1 MINLRSLSA
10 LGDAASPPRATVT
23 APWALRGW
31 KSGVWPIGPQANVGA
46 VIYELPDLDHFPRPA
61 AVPVIAISL
70 AFRRPP
76 RASWK
81 RQTISR
87 SSLTWTSPHH
97 RKFSFLG
104 ISRFENAGLYS
115 AEPPSILIFQDIQI
129 RVCVDYARKPDQ
141 VAVIS
146 MTHLPRFTPLFG
158 AVGGGQGRVLSLR
171 FCALFLLV
179 VLSPAGR
186 ATVTGPRPTRL

>member
-1 MINLRSLSA
+1 MVLNAGSVSVGELLIRLRISAVAACCSRVSSRSRVRVSSCCRRSAVEERRRRGSALRRFTALRLRALVGVLLALERRRIAHPRLRTTPILTDYIRDLRPAKWGSMINLRSLSA

-81 RQTISR
+81 RQ
-87 SSLTWTSPHH
+87 
-97 RKFSFLG
+97 
-104 ISRFENAGLYS
+104 
-115 AEPPSILIFQDIQI
+115 
-129 RVCVDYARKPDQ
+129 
-141 VAVIS
+141 
-146 MTHLPRFTPLFG
+146 
-158 AVGGGQGRVLSLR
+158 
-171 FCALFLLV
+171 
-179 VLSPAGR
+179 
-186 ATVTGPRPTRL
+186 